1 MDVTSWQDQAREAK
15 ERAELTSCIERQLC
29 TTVQEMHPGSELEG
43 TMTEILLAE
52 DNPADVYLIRE
63 ALREHEVDAT
73 IRVASDGREVL
84 QLICP
89 EKDVAVPRLD
99 LIILDLNLPRH
110 DGIEILE
117 RLRGSAQLASVPVV
131 VLTSSDSPRDQ
142 KVANQLGATCYLHKP
157 SNLEEFLALGGVLKR
172 LLNGGYA
179 NSVGK

>member
-1 MDVTSWQDQAREAK
+1 
-15 ERAELTSCIERQLC
+15 
-29 TTVQEMHPGSELEG
+29 
-43 TMTEILLAE
+43 MTEILLAE

-63 ALREHEVDAT
+63 TLREHGVEAA

-89 EKDVAVPRLD
+89 DDPAAPIPRLD

-117 RLRGSAQLASVPVV
+117 RLRGSAKLADVPVV

-142 KVANQLGATCYLHKP
+142 RVANQLGAACYLHKP
-157 SNLEEFLALGGVLKR
+157 SSLDQFLALGEVLKG
-172 LLNGGYA
+172 LLDGTYT
-179 NSVGK
+179 NSACK

>member
-1 MDVTSWQDQAREAK
+1 
-15 ERAELTSCIERQLC
+15 
-29 TTVQEMHPGSELEG
+29 
-43 TMTEILLAE
+43 MTEILLAE
-52 DNPADVYLIRE
+52 DSPADVYLIRE
-63 ALREHEVDAT
+63 ALREHGVDAT

-89 EKDVAVPRLD
+89 DNADTAVPRLD

-117 RLRGSAQLASVPVV
+117 RLRGSAQLARVPVV

-142 KVANQLGATCYLHKP
+142 KVANQLGATCYLRKP
-157 SNLEEFLALGGVLKR
+157 SSLDQFLALGEVLKK
-172 LLNGGYA
+172 LLNGSYA